1 MSRILVLGGSGFVGR
16 HLVAR
21 LSAAGH
27 SVLVPTRYRERAKA
41 LLPLPTVEVVQAELH
56 QPDTLRRLLAGCDA
70 VFNLVGVLH
79 SARARGAERY
89 GAQFARAH
97 VELPRQLLQACRE
110 AGVHKLLHMSALGA
124 STDGPSEYL
133 RSKGEAEA
141 LLTAAANGSASTND
155 SASGLQLCLFRP
167 SVIYGED
174 DKFLNLFKNLQNF
187 LPVLAV
193 GGAEARFQPVW
204 VEDVAAAMLAALQ
217 AMQAARHSGAQRF
230 DQAQCFDLVGPEVFT
245 LRQLIRFAGAA
256 AGHARPIIALPAK
269 LAYLQAWAMEFLPGS
284 PLSRDN
290 LDSMRVDNVS
300 PAAFPFGIQ
309 PAAMASV
316 ASRWLAGES
325 HHGRLDVL
333 RMRAGR

>member
-27 SVLVPTRYRERAKA
+27 AVLVPTRYRERAKT
-41 LLPLPTVEVVQAELH
+41 LLTLPTVEVVQADIH
-56 QPDTLRRLLAGCDA
+56 QPDTLRRLLAGRDA

-97 VELPRQLLQACRE
+97 VELPRQLLQACRA

-124 STDGPSEYL
+124 SIDGPSEYL

-141 LLTAAANGSASTND
+141 LLTAAVNDPASTND
-155 SASGLQLCLFRP
+155 PASALQLCLFRP

-174 DKFLNLFKNLQNF
+174 DKFLNLLKGLQKL

-217 AMQAARHSGAQRF
+217 AMQAARHSGAQR
-230 DQAQCFDLVGPEVFT
+230 FDLVGPEVFT

>member
-27 SVLVPTRYRERAKA
+27 AVLVPTRYRERAKT
-41 LLPLPTVEVVQAELH
+41 LLTLPTVEVVQADIH
-56 QPDTLRRLLAGCDA
+56 QPDTLRRLLAGRDA

-97 VELPRQLLQACRE
+97 VELPRQLLQACRA

-124 STDGPSEYL
+124 SIDGPSEYL

-141 LLTAAANGSASTND
+141 LLTAAVNDPASTND
-155 SASGLQLCLFRP
+155 PASALQLCLFRP

-174 DKFLNLFKNLQNF
+174 DKFLNLFKDLQKL

-217 AMQAARHSGAQRF
+217 AMQAARHSGAQR
-230 DQAQCFDLVGPEVFT
+230 FDLVGPEVFT

>member
-1 MSRILVLGGSGFVGR
+1 
-16 HLVAR
+16 
-21 LSAAGH
+21 
-27 SVLVPTRYRERAKA
+27 
-41 LLPLPTVEVVQAELH
+41 
-56 QPDTLRRLLAGCDA
+56 
-70 VFNLVGVLH
+70 
-79 SARARGAERY
+79 
-89 GAQFARAH
+89 
-97 VELPRQLLQACRE
+97 LQACRA

-141 LLTAAANGSASTND
+141 LLTAAVNDPASTND
-155 SASGLQLCLFRP
+155 PASALQLCLFRP

-174 DKFLNLFKNLQNF
+174 DKFLNLFKDLQKL
-187 LPVLAV
+187 LPMLAV

-217 AMQAARHSGAQRF
+217 AMQAARHSGAQR
-230 DQAQCFDLVGPEVFT
+230 FDLVGPEVFT

>member
-27 SVLVPTRYRERAKA
+27 AVLVPTRYRERAKT
-41 LLPLPTVEVVQAELH
+41 LLTLPTVEVVQADIH

-97 VELPRQLLQACRE
+97 VELPRQLLQACRA

-141 LLTAAANGSASTND
+141 LLTAAVNDPASA
-155 SASGLQLCLFRP
+155 LQLCLFRP

-174 DKFLNLFKNLQNF
+174 DKFLNLFKDLQKL

-204 VEDVAAAMLAALQ
+204 VVDVAAAMLAALQ
-217 AMQAARHSGAQRF
+217 AKI
-230 DQAQCFDLVGPEVFT
+230 T
-245 LRQLIRFAGAA
+245 
-256 AGHARPIIALPAK
+256 K
-269 LAYLQAWAMEFLPGS
+269 K
-284 PLSRDN
+284 
-290 LDSMRVDNVS
+290 
-300 PAAFPFGIQ
+300 
-309 PAAMASV
+309 
-316 ASRWLAGES
+316 
-325 HHGRLDVL
+325 
-333 RMRAGR
+333 

>member
-27 SVLVPTRYRERAKA
+27 AVLVPTRYRERAKT
-41 LLPLPTVEVVQAELH
+41 LLTLPTVEVVQADIH

-97 VELPRQLLQACRE
+97 VELPRQLLQACRA

-141 LLTAAANGSASTND
+141 LLTAAAHDSASTND
-155 SASGLQLCLFRP
+155 PASALQLCLFRP

-174 DKFLNLFKNLQNF
+174 DKFLNLFKDLQKL

-217 AMQAARHSGAQRF
+217 AMQAARHSGAQR
-230 DQAQCFDLVGPEVFT
+230 FDLVGPEVFT

-325 HHGRLDVL
+325 HRGRLDVL
-333 RMRAGR
+333 RRRAGR

>member
-27 SVLVPTRYRERAKA
+27 AVLVPTRYRERAKT
-41 LLPLPTVEVVQAELH
+41 LLTLPTVEVVQADIH
-56 QPDTLRRLLAGCDA
+56 QPDTLRHLLAGCDA

-79 SARARGAERY
+79 STRARAGERY

-133 RSKGEAEA
+133 RSKGAAEA
-141 LLTAAANGSASTND
+141 LLSAAADDPAS
-155 SASGLQLCLFRP
+155 SLQLRLFRP

-174 DKFLNLFKNLQNF
+174 DKFLNLFKDLQSF
-187 LPVLAV
+187 LPMLAV

-204 VEDVAAAMLAALQ
+204 VEDVAAAMVAALQ
-217 AMQAARHSGAQRF
+217 AMQVVANAGAQRF
-230 DQAQCFDLVGPEVFT
+230 DQAQRFDLVGPEVFT

-256 AGHARPIIALPAK
+256 AGYARPIIALPAP
-269 LAYLQAWAMEFLPGS
+269 LAYLQAWAMEFLPGA

-290 LDSMRVDNVS
+290 LDSMREDNVS
-300 PAAFPFGIQ
+300 AAVFPFGIQ
-309 PAAMASV
+309 PLAMASV
-316 ASRWLAGES
+316 ASRWLAGQS
-325 HHGRLDVL
+325 AHGRLDGL

>member
-27 SVLVPTRYRERAKA
+27 AVLVPTRYRERAKT
-41 LLPLPTVEVVQAELH
+41 LLTLPTVEVVQADIH

-79 SARARGAERY
+79 STRARAGERY

-124 STDGPSEYL
+124 STNGPSEYL
-133 RSKGEAEA
+133 RSKGAAEA
-141 LLTAAANGSASTND
+141 LLTAAADDPAS
-155 SASGLQLCLFRP
+155 SLQLRLFRP

-174 DKFLNLFKNLQNF
+174 DKFLNLFKDLQIF
-187 LPVLAV
+187 LPMLAV

-204 VEDVAAAMLAALQ
+204 VEDVAAAMVAALQ
-217 AMQAARHSGAQRF
+217 AMQAAAHAGAQR
-230 DQAQCFDLVGPEVFT
+230 FDLVGPEVFT

-256 AGHARPIIALPAK
+256 AGYARPIIALPAP
-269 LAYLQAWAMEFLPGS
+269 LAYLQAWAMEFLPGA

-290 LDSMRVDNVS
+290 LDSMREDNVS
-300 PAAFPFGIQ
+300 AAVFPFGIQ
-309 PAAMASV
+309 PVAMASV
-316 ASRWLAGES
+316 ASRWLAGQS
-325 HHGRLDVL
+325 AHGRLDGL

>member
-27 SVLVPTRYRERAKA
+27 AVLVPTRYRERAKT
-41 LLPLPTVEVVQAELH
+41 LLTLPTVEVVQADIH

-97 VELPRQLLQACRE
+97 VELPRQLLQACRA

-124 STDGPSEYL
+124 SIDGPSEYL

-141 LLTAAANGSASTND
+141 LLTAAVNDPASTND
-155 SASGLQLCLFRP
+155 PASALQLCLFRP

-174 DKFLNLFKNLQNF
+174 DKFLNLFKDLQKL

-217 AMQAARHSGAQRF
+217 AMQAARHSGAQR
-230 DQAQCFDLVGPEVFT
+230 FDLVGPEVFT